1 MVLQFK
7 LTNEKIQHRREDEPL
22 RSKNEKKKKA
32 ERYFQ

>member
-22 RSKNEKKKKA
+22 RSKNEKKN
-32 ERYFQ
+32 